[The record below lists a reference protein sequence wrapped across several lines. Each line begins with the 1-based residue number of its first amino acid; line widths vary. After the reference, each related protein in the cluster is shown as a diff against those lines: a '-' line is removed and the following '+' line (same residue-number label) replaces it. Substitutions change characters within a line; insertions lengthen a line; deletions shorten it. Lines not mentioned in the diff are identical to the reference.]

1 VEKPCK
7 FKVLKQLPDA
17 IRFRI
22 NVQILIGQANI
33 EDLELLFFLETIN
46 SLAQTSKLR
55 LLKESQHDIKW
66 Q

>member
-1 VEKPCK
+1 MEKPCK
-7 FKVLKQLPDA
+7 FKILKQLPDA

-46 SLAQTSKLR
+46 
-55 LLKESQHDIKW
+55 
-66 Q
+66 